1 MSDQE
6 FIRGISLMLNQSE
19 TKTTE
24 LYLYIFIIKQYQR
37 MYFLHHTKYKERYKN
52 KLQGIGGIYK

>member
-24 LYLYIFIIKQYQR
+24 LYLYIFIIKQY
-37 MYFLHHTKYKERYKN
+37 
-52 KLQGIGGIYK
+52 